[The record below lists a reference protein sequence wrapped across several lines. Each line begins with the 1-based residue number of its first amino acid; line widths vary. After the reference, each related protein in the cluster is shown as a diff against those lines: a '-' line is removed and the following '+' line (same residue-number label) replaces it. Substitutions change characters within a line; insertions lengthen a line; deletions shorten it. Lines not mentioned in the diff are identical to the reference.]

1 MGRHR
6 VASRMRATRS
16 RHPAILVG
24 VLCAAGVSVALM
36 QTLIIPVV
44 PELPTML
51 GTSAANASW
60 AITSTL
66 LTAAVA
72 TPVFGRL
79 GDMYGPKPL
88 LVACGVFL
96 TAGSLLAAT
105 TTALLPLIVG
115 RGLQGFG
122 MPIIPLGISVLRTCV
137 RPERVGA
144 AMGMM
149 SASLGVGSA
158 LGMPLAAVIA
168 EHFDWHALFWFSAG
182 VGLSALLL
190 FVFLVPPI
198 PASSTDRFDP
208 LGTILLAGGLVA
220 LLLPISKGGTWGWT
234 STTTLALF
242 AASVVVFVLFGFW
255 QLRVDSPIVDLRTT
269 ARKPVLTTNLA
280 SIGVGFSLFAMSL
293 IAPQLLE
300 LPAHTGHG
308 LGQSLLHTGLWL
320 APGGLAMM
328 ASAPI
333 AARVAAARGAKFT
346 LIVGCLIIGAS
357 YLVGLQLLSSAPR
370 ILVFNVLVMVGV
382 GFAFS
387 SLPTLIN
394 AAVPVSETAAANGI
408 NSLAR
413 ALGTS
418 SSSAVMGAVLS
429 GMTVSSAGHDVPSAH
444 AFEVAVLIAAAA
456 AAVATVLAVFIPASP
471 AADTTATAE
480 PATQPVTRADWVA
493 TEEAEEYLRELEY
506 TLTMLARHTVSGSYA
521 PGARADRSDWL
532 ERSAYLLLSRI
543 EDHGA
548 MSVAELA
555 DALAL
560 DDSTVNR
567 QAAALLR
574 TDLLA
579 RAADA
584 ERRMRLTPRGR
595 ERLYRHRTQ
604 QIDGLRTV
612 LDSWS
617 LVDIEALASSIGRLV
632 VSFDEARARRSAAF
646 RD

>member
-6 VASRMRATRS
+6 VTSRTRVARS

-105 TTALLPLIVG
+105 TSALLPLIVG

-168 EHFDWHALFWFSAG
+168 QHFDWHALFWFSAG
-182 VGLSALLL
+182 LGLAALLL
-190 FVFLVPPI
+190 FVFLVPRI

-234 STTTLALF
+234 STTTLTLF
-242 AASVVVFVLFGFW
+242 AASAVVFVLFGFW

-333 AARVAAARGAKFT
+333 AAKIAAARGAKFT
-346 LIVGCLIIGAS
+346 LIVGCVVIGAS

-387 SLPTLIN
+387 SLPALIN
-394 AAVPVSETAAANGI
+394 AAVPGSETAAANGI

-429 GMTVSSAGHDVPSAH
+429 GMTVPFAGHDVPSPR

-456 AAVATVLAVFIPASP
+456 AAVATVLAVFIPAP
-471 AADTTATAE
+471 RDADAATEE
-480 PATQPVTRADWVA
+480 PATLPVTRADWVA
-493 TEEAEEYLRELEY
+493 TEEVEEYLRELEY
-506 TLTMLARHTVSGSYA
+506 TLAMLARHTMSESYS
-521 PGARADRSDWL
+521 PGARTDRSDWL

-543 EDHGA
+543 EDRGA

-579 RAADA
+579 RAGDA

-617 LVDIEALASSIGRLV
+617 LVDIEVLASSIGRLV
-632 VSFDEARARRSAAF
+632 ASLDEARARRSAAF